1 MSLEI
6 QKLTEKDTKYKENDL
21 LPEPLPKLPFRALLV
36 ACSHSGKTLTIGNML
51 ARKEFGYKKIFKE
64 NVFLFSPTYELGDPS
79 MHGVDI
85 DEDRVFK
92 DFDQVV
98 ITEIM
103 DDQKAAIKRYG
114 KSKAPHV
121 LLVFDDLIA
130 HMPQNKQSLLI
141 KLFFSARHWKISL
154 ILTTQS
160 YKHTPKAVRLNSSHM
175 MIFRCNNKEKGQ
187 IGEEQVVDLPVF
199 FAVYEIATKE
209 PFSFLYID
217 NSKPV
222 RERFYVKFEERILL
236 DEVEDAA
243 EENELV
249 I

>member
-1 MSLEI
+1 MSLKIE
-6 QKLTEKDTKYKENDL
+6 KLTEKDTVYKENAQI
-21 LPEPLPKLPFRALLV
+21 PEPLMRLPFRALLV
-36 ACSHSGKTLTIGNML
+36 ACSSSGKTLTIGNML
-51 ARKEFGYKKIFKE
+51 ARKEFAYKKIFRD
-64 NVFLFSPTYELGDPS
+64 NIFLFSPTYELGDPS

-85 DEDRVFK
+85 DEDHVFK
-92 DFDQVV
+92 DFDETV
-98 ITEIM
+98 IEEIM
-103 DDQKAAIKRYG
+103 ADQKATIKRYG

-130 HMPQNKQSLLI
+130 HMPQSKQSLLV

-160 YKHTPKAVRLNSSHM
+160 YKHTPKAVRLNCSHM
-175 MIFRCNNKEKGQ
+175 MIFKCNNKEKAQ

-199 FAVYEIATKE
+199 FAVYDMATKQ

-217 NSKPV
+217 NTKPI
-222 RERFYVKFEERILL
+222 RERFYIKFEERIVL
-236 DEVEDAA
+236 DEVEEGS